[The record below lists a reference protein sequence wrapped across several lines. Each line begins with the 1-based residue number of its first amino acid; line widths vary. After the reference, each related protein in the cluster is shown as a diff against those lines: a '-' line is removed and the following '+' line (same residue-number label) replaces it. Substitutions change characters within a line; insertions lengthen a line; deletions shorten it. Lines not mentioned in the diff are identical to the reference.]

1 MIGFP
6 KADGPAKESWSQMKD
21 LLLSLCC
28 VRYGFCCSFYTSLVY
43 VPFLLMG
50 EFSKRLYFFVT
61 QFLQQA
67 HSQKR

>member
-1 MIGFP
+1 MVTNERPVAIIVLCTLRI
-6 KADGPAKESWSQMKD
+6 
-21 LLLSLCC
+21 LLFIL
-28 VRYGFCCSFYTSLVY
+28 YSLVY